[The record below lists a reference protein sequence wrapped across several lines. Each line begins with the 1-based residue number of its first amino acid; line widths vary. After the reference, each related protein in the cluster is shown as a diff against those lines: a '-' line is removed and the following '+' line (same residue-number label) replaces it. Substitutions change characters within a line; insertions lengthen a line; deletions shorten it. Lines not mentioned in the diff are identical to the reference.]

1 MAGSRIV
8 TVRGQGRRVA
18 ESCYLRYPH
27 LARIDAQIL
36 SQVITLQ
43 SLASEAPPP

>member
-27 LARIDAQIL
+27 LARDL
-36 SQVITLQ
+36 ITFR
-43 SLASEAPPP
+43 AAPACLFGA